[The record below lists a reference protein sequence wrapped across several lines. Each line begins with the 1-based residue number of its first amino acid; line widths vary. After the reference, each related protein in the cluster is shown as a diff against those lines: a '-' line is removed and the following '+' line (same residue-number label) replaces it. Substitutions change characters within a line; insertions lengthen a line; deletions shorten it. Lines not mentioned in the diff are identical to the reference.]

1 MLVAGIDIGGTFTD
15 LVLFDSVSGRL
26 AVTKTSSTTNQA
38 DGVLDAMKRLEVATR
53 RLDRMVHGTTVATN
67 AIVQRRGVN
76 VALVTTRGFRDV
88 LEVGQ
93 TRRRVPDTMFLPGFR
108 RPEPLVPRPLR
119 LEVTERTRHTGAV
132 VEAVNDD
139 ELTRLADDL
148 RAAGIQAIAVCFL
161 HSYANG
167 TNERQASEVLAKHLP
182 DTFVTSSAEV
192 IPEHREF
199 ERFSTTVIN
208 AYVSP
213 VLARYLTR
221 LADRLGA
228 EGLAG
233 PLYTMSSS
241 GGAMTVEQASRL
253 GVKTILSGPVGGVQA
268 TVFVGEAAGVR
279 DVISYDMGGTST
291 DVALIRDLT
300 PALSTDN
307 AVESFPVRTPQVDI
321 NSVGAGGGSIA
332 WLDAAGALSVGPTS
346 AGSLP
351 GPACYD
357 RGGTEPTV
365 TDANL
370 VLGRLSPDHLL
381 AGLVR
386 LRIDLAER
394 ALGGL
399 AERMG
404 GLPTTHLADGIV
416 RLAVARMASAT
427 REISVRR
434 GYDPRDFTLVAFGG
448 AGPMHACALA
458 TELGIPRVLIP
469 PSPGTFSALG
479 LLTSD
484 VRHDFVKTRLAL
496 QRDLRPGEVERGFEE
511 LEAQAR
517 AQLAAEGFK
526 GVRVRFDRSLDIR
539 YAGQAWE
546 VNLRV
551 PTPVPEGRGLRQS
564 FDAAYAAIY
573 GHHGAADE
581 EIQLVRLRLSAFG
594 VIDKPTIVRVPSSA
608 SAAPRGT
615 RRVYFAGGWHTCALW
630 DRALLGR
637 GATLRGPA
645 IVEEFGSTTVVP
657 PGWAG
662 TVDDFGNLIFAAKD
676 PSPSEKSHGR
686 G

>member
-1 MLVAGIDIGGTFTD
+1 MLVLGIDVGGTFTD
-15 LVLFDSVSGRL
+15 LVLFDSVTGRL
-26 AVTKTSSTTNQA
+26 AVTKASSTSNQA
-38 DGVLDAMKRLEVATR
+38 DGVLEAMRRLDISATQ
-53 RLDRMVHGTTVATN
+53 LDRMVHGTTVATN
-67 AIVQRRGVN
+67 AIVQRRGVD
-76 VALVTTRGFRDV
+76 VAVVTTRGFRDV

-93 TRRRVPDTMFLPGFR
+93 TRRRVADTMFLPAFR

-119 LEVTERTRHTGAV
+119 LEVAERTRHTGAV
-132 VEAVNDD
+132 VQAVDD
-139 ELTRLADDL
+139 EELRLLAEEL
-148 RAAGIQAIAVCFL
+148 RAARIQAVAVCFL
-161 HSYANG
+161 HSYANEA
-167 TNERQASEVLAKHLP
+167 NERQAREILARHLP
-182 DTFVTSSAEV
+182 DAFVTFSAEV
-192 IPEHREF
+192 VPEHREF

-221 LADRLGA
+221 LADRLGG

-268 TVFVGEAAGVR
+268 TVFVGEAAGIR

-291 DVALIRDLT
+291 DVALIPDLT

-307 AVESFPVRTPQVDI
+307 SIESFPVRTPQVDI

-332 WLDAAGALSVGPTS
+332 WLDSAGALSVGPTS
-346 AGSLP
+346 AGSFP
-351 GPACYD
+351 GPACYA

-370 VLGRLSPDHLL
+370 LLGRLSPDHVL
-381 AGLVR
+381 AGLVQLQR
-386 LRIDLAER
+386 DLAEQ
-394 ALGGL
+394 ALTRL
-399 AERMG
+399 SERMG
-404 GLPTTHLADGIV
+404 DLSVVHLADGIV

-434 GYDPRDFTLVAFGG
+434 GHDPRDFTLVAFGG
-448 AGPMHACALA
+448 AGPMHGCALA
-458 TELGIPRVLIP
+458 TELGIPRVLVP
-469 PSPGTFSALG
+469 MSPGNFSALG

-496 QRDLRPGEVERGFEE
+496 QRDLSAGDVERGFEE

-517 AQLAAEGFK
+517 AQLGSEGFK
-526 GVRVRFDRSLDIR
+526 GERVRFHRSLDIR

-546 VNLRV
+546 VSLRV
-551 PTPVPEGRGLRQS
+551 PVPVPEGPALRRS

-573 GHHGAADE
+573 GHHGTDDE

-594 VIDKPTIVRVPSSA
+594 VIDKPLLTRIPA
-608 SAAPRGT
+608 DTGAGPRGT
-615 RRVYFAGGWHTCALW
+615 RSVYFGGTWHPCAVW
-630 DRALLGR
+630 DRAALGH
-637 GATLRGPA
+637 GATLYGPA
-645 IVEEFGSTTVVP
+645 IIEEFGSTTVVP
-657 PGWAG
+657 PGWDG
-662 TVDDFGNLIFAAKD
+662 TVDPFGNLVFAA
-676 PSPSEKSHGR
+676 R
-686 G
+686 

>member
-1 MLVAGIDIGGTFTD
+1 MLVVGIDVGGTFTD

-26 AVTKTSSTTNQA
+26 AVTKTSSTANQA
-38 DGVLDAMKRLEVATR
+38 DGVLDAMKRLEVTTSH
-53 RLDRMVHGTTVATN
+53 LDRMVHGTTVATN

-76 VALVTTRGFRDV
+76 VALLTTRGFRDV
-88 LEVGQ
+88 LEIGQ
-93 TRRRVPDTMFLPGFR
+93 TRRRVPDTMFLPAFQ

-119 LEVTERTRHTGAV
+119 LEIAERTRHTGAV
-132 VEAVNDD
+132 VEAVDDD
-139 ELTRLADDL
+139 EVMRLADDL
-148 RAAGIQAIAVCFL
+148 RAAGIQAVAVCFL
-161 HSYANG
+161 HSYINAA
-167 TNERQASEVLAKHLP
+167 NERRASELLAKQLP
-182 DTFVTSSAEV
+182 DAFVTYSAEV
-192 IPEHREF
+192 VPEHREF

-213 VLARYLTR
+213 VLGRYLRR

-268 TVFVGEAAGVR
+268 TVFVGEAVGVR

-307 AVESFPVRTPQVDI
+307 AVESFPVRTPQIDI

-332 WLDAAGALSVGPTS
+332 WLDEAGALSVGPTS
-346 AGSLP
+346 AGSFP

-386 LRIDLAER
+386 LRTDLAEQ
-394 ALGGL
+394 ALGRL
-399 AERMG
+399 AERVG
-404 GLPTTHLADGIV
+404 GLSPTHLADGVV

-469 PSPGTFSALG
+469 PSPGNFSALG
-479 LLTSD
+479 LLTSE
-484 VRHDFVKTRLAL
+484 VRHDFVKTWIAL
-496 QRDLRPGEVERGFEE
+496 QRDLRPGQVEHGFEE

-517 AQLAAEGFK
+517 AQLAGEGFK
-526 GVRVRFDRSLDIR
+526 GERVRFDRSLDIR

-551 PTPVPEGRGLRQS
+551 PKPAPEGEALRES
-564 FDAAYAAIY
+564 FDSAYAGIY

-581 EIQLVRLRLSAFG
+581 EIQLVRLRLSGFG
-594 VIDKPTIVRVPSSA
+594 VVDKPTLTRVPARSDA
-608 SAAPRGT
+608 VPRGT
-615 RRVYFAGGWHTCALW
+615 RPVYFGGTWHTCAVW
-630 DRALLGR
+630 DRTRLG
-637 GATLRGPA
+637 GGTTLAGPA
-645 IVEEFGSTTVVP
+645 IVEEFGATTVVP
-657 PGWAG
+657 PGWHGA
-662 TVDDFGNLIFAAKD
+662 VDDFGNLVVVAT
-676 PSPSEKSHGR
+676 
-686 G
+686 